1 MNYIMYVKENFG
13 RLIFFKVMKLIKGKI
28 LLFNIFIKKI
38 KILFVFN
45 LIVIILRKCMKI
57 IISLNVVVKIYKIL
71 Y

>member
-45 LIVIILRKCMKI
+45 LIVIILRKCIKI

>member
-1 MNYIMYVKENFG
+1 
-13 RLIFFKVMKLIKGKI
+13 MKLIKGKI

-71 Y
+71 YWLFGFFYKF